1 MIIQFNQDPER
12 IDKYLSAELEDYTR
26 SFIQKLIRSGAVKV
40 NGETVRAS
48 YILSGGEEISLEL
61 PELKE
66 PEIVPKSMPLD
77 ILYEDQDLLV
87 INKPKGMVVHPAPG
101 HYDDTLV
108 NGLMAYCHDD
118 LSGIGGVARP
128 GIVHRIDKNTSGTL
142 LVCKN
147 DQTHQSISA
156 QLKKHSITRIYK
168 GVVCGCPKETAGT
181 VKGYLGRHA
190 RDRKKRA
197 VVSPDRGKPAVTH
210 YQVLRKYKGY
220 SLLEFKLETGR
231 THQIRVHMASIHHPL
246 LADEI
251 YGSDKN
257 QFGIEGQVL
266 HAETIGFIHPA
277 TDKYMEF
284 SAPLPEYFEDLLS
297 KLERLS

>member
-1 MIIQFNQDPER
+1 MVIQFNRDPER
-12 IDKYLSAELEDYTR
+12 IDKYLSTELEDYTR
-26 SFIQKLIRSGAVKV
+26 SYIQKLIRSGAVQMD
-40 NGETVRAS
+40 GETVRAS
-48 YILSGGEEISLEL
+48 YILSGGEEITLEL

-66 PEIVPKSMPLD
+66 PEILPKSIPLD

-87 INKPKGMVVHPAPG
+87 VNKPKGMVVHPAPG

-108 NGLMAYCHDD
+108 NGLMAYCRDD

-147 DQTHQSISA
+147 DQTHQAISA
-156 QLKKHSITRIYK
+156 QLKEHNIKRIYK
-168 GVVCGCPKETAGT
+168 GVVCGCPKEQTGT
-181 VKGYLGRHA
+181 IRGYLGRHPK
-190 RDRKKRA
+190 DRKKRS
-197 VVSPDRGKPAVTH
+197 VVSPDRGKTAVTH
-210 YQVLRKYKGY
+210 YQVLQKFKGY

-246 LADEI
+246 LADDL
-251 YGSDKN
+251 YGSGKN
-257 QFGIEGQVL
+257 PFSIEGQVL
-266 HAETIGFIHPA
+266 HAETIGFIHPG
-277 TDKYMEF
+277 TGQYMEF

-297 KLERLS
+297 KLNALS